1 MTNLNQDM
9 QDVLNNLTAEERNLL
24 KKATLK
30 DWVTAISELVTER
43 SFWEGILNSFLEGMN
58 RGLEKNR

>member
-1 MTNLNQDM
+1 M